1 MGNIWLSLILS
12 SLLAGL
18 ALWRKAITIP
28 GIILAWCFSV
38 VICFC
43 GGWLSF
49 CALAATL
56 VFTLIAG
63 KISGKKREKAE
74 KKLHA
79 KHGRRDSVQIICN
92 VGMSALMALLY
103 ALTKREMFLCA
114 CGASLAA
121 SLADSMASEL
131 GILSKSAPRD
141 ACTFKKVEA
150 GMSGGVSALGF
161 AMSAVGAA
169 IIAAV
174 CLGQGKGIFFSL
186 VIFVS
191 GFVAAYV
198 DSVLGSVVQAKYRC
212 PICGALTE
220 KKKHCG
226 EAGVMEKGCCFIDN
240 DAVNFLNN
248 LSGAVIALV
257 LWALIG

>member
-12 SLLAGL
+12 TLLAL
-18 ALWRKAITIP
+18 IALWRKAITP
-28 GIILAWCFSV
+28 MGLILAWCFSV

-92 VGMSALMALLY
+92 VAMSAFMALLY
-103 ALTKREMFLCA
+103 ALTKQEAFLCA
-114 CGASLAA
+114 TGAALAA

-131 GILSKSAPRD
+131 GILSKSDPRD
-141 ACTFKKVEA
+141 ACTFKKVQP

-161 AMSAVGAA
+161 AMSAIGAA

-174 CLGQGKGIFFSL
+174 CLGHGKGLLFSI

-191 GFVAAYV
+191 GFAAAYI
-198 DSVLGSVVQAKYRC
+198 DSLLGAAVQAKYRC

-226 EAGVMEKGCCFIDN
+226 EAGVMEKGCRLIDN

-257 LWALIG
+257 LYALI